1 MKQLFTETFNKHANF
16 VTEKVLLE
24 NKKQAKLYVVQ
35 GKLSQEDFDTLVSID
50 PSPTKKYVGW
60 MAKQFIEPTKSFS
73 IDDLRNN
80 IEEYHS
86 FAVRDR
92 VKTKDINQFKSFAD
106 LAKEVHELNQM
117 GAGVSDKDLEE
128 DYETI
133 VDNDKM
139 LICVPHTHEA
149 SRKLGLSKF
158 AFRNCEGGGKD
169 SAWCTTYKAPNHF
182 NDYYYKQ
189 GVTFYYVLIRNEELL
204 KVVEAAF
211 PTRGISMKVVALVVH
226 EGGGIDGYDGED
238 KKLSSQEVTKYKK
251 LVGLR

>member
-1 MKQLFTETFNKHANF
+1 MKYSDFFKKTSKEQS
-16 VTEKVLLE
+16 VLTE

-35 GKLSQEDFDTLVSID
+35 GKLSKEDFDTLVSID

-60 MAKQFIEPTKSFS
+60 MAKQWIEPTRSFS

-80 IEEYHS
+80 IEEYNS

-117 GAGVSDKDLEE
+117 GAGVSDRELEE
-128 DYETI
+128 DYETV
-133 VDNDKM
+133 VDNDKL

-158 AFRNCEGGGKD
+158 AFRDCKGGFKEKPID

-189 GVTFYYVLIRNEELL
+189 GVTFYYVLIKNEELL
-204 KVVEAAF
+204 KTVEAAF
-211 PTRGISMKVVALVVH
+211 PNRGIAMKVVALVVY
-226 EGGGIDGYDGED
+226 EGGGVDGYDGKD
-238 KKLSSQEVTKYKK
+238 NKLSAQEVTRYKK